1 MRDGDL
7 VVVLADAA
15 NRDPAVLRSGPLR
28 LCRRSSHTLSFGA
41 DMRHC
46 LGSYLVWV
54 QLRAALAALSRLP
67 ECGKRTTL
75 DRTSQ
80 ARCSLGW

>member
-1 MRDGDL
+1 
-7 VVVLADAA
+7 
-15 NRDPAVLRSGPLR
+15 
-28 LCRRSSHTLSFGA
+28 
-41 DMRHC
+41 MRHC